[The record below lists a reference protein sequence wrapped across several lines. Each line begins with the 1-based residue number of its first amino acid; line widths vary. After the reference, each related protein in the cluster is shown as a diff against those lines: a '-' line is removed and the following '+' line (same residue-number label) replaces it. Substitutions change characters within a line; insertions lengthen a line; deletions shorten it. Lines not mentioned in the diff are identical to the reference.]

1 MNNQN
6 ILFIIYIVSF
16 IAAFILTGIS
26 ASKNKPFILQPYEWV
41 QLIIGSILL
50 GILLGFVRATI
61 INLPNSYELFTLFA
75 SFFFFWYLFSKFF
88 TNLILKFS
96 PRDSS
101 ISQSVV

>member
-1 MNNQN
+1 MNNIN
-6 ILFIIYIVSF
+6 ILFIIYIIFF

-26 ASKNKPFILQPYEWV
+26 ASKNESFILQPYEWV

-50 GILLGFVRATI
+50 GILLGFVRGTI

-75 SFFFFWYLFSKFF
+75 SFFFFWYLLSKFF

-96 PRDSS
+96 PGESS
-101 ISQSVV
+101 ISKNVV